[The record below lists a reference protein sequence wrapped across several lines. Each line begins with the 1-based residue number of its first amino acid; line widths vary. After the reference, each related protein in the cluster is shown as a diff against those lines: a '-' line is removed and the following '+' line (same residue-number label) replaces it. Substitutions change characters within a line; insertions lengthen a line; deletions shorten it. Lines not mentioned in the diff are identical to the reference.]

1 VRHACLLSTLVVVL
15 CVCPLGGTQRGSSAL
30 TIRVAVSRTSF
41 RPGSVGLVTVTPSRA
56 IASVSGEAFDRRI
69 DFFPEPGGRRW
80 QAVVGVPLETKP
92 GTYTLSMQATADD
105 GTAAGTRQRLTVA
118 RAQYETRRLTVDESF
133 VNPPDSTAERI
144 AREAKVL
151 ADTFA
156 RTTGERIWSG
166 PFTVP
171 VEGRA
176 TSSFGR
182 LTVLNG
188 QPRGRHQGADFRAA
202 VGTPIRAPNAGIVVV
217 AEDYYFSGN
226 TVILDHGG
234 GLYSLFAHLSRIE
247 VAVGSRVA
255 RGDLIGDAGAT
266 GRVTGPH
273 LHWAVRLRN
282 DTVDP
287 LSLVAA
293 TAKLPAEEPVTN
305 ASKTTTESG
314 RIP

>member
-1 VRHACLLSTLVVVL
+1 MRPVYLLLTLVVL
-15 CVCPLGGTQRGSSAL
+15 CPVGMEAANQRDPAGL
-30 TIRVAVSRTSF
+30 TIQVSAGAASF
-41 RPGSVGLVTVTPSRA
+41 RPGTVGLITVTPSRTLT
-56 IASVSGEAFDRRI
+56 SLSGTAFSRRI
-69 DFFPEPGGRRW
+69 DFFPAGDGRRW
-80 QAVVGVPLETKP
+80 RAVVGIPLETKP
-92 GTYTLSMQATADD
+92 GAYTLTLQGGADD
-105 GTAAGTRQRLTVA
+105 GATAGARLTLRVVP
-118 RAQYETRRLTVDESF
+118 AQYETRRLTVAESF
-133 VNPPDSTAERI
+133 VNPPDSAGERI

-156 RTTGERIWSG
+156 RTTSERFWSG
-166 PFTVP
+166 PFSVP
-171 VEGRA
+171 VDGRA

-202 VGTPIRAPNAGIVVV
+202 VGTPVRAPNAGAVVV

-247 VAVGSRVA
+247 VTVGARVA
-255 RGDLIGDAGAT
+255 RGDLLGDAGAT

-293 TAKLPAEEPVTN
+293 TAKIEAEPTV
-305 ASKTTTESG
+305 ASAPKASTESL

>member
-1 VRHACLLSTLVVVL
+1 MRYAYLLSTLAVL
-15 CVCPLGGTQRGSSAL
+15 CVCSLGATQRGPSTL
-30 TIRVAVSRTSF
+30 TIAVAASRTAF
-41 RPGSVGLVTVTPSRA
+41 RPGSVGLVTVTASRA
-56 IASVSGEAFDRRI
+56 IASLSGDAFDRRI
-69 DFFPEPGGRRW
+69 DFFPDASSRRW
-80 QAVVGVPLETKP
+80 QAVVGFPLETKP
-92 GTYTLSMQATADD
+92 GAYTLTLQATAAD
-105 GTAAGTRQRLTVA
+105 GAAAGARHRLTVV
-118 RAQYETRRLTVDESF
+118 RAQYETRRLTVAESF
-133 VNPPDSTAERI
+133 VNPPDSAAERI

-156 RTTGERIWSG
+156 HTTPERIWSG

-171 VEGRA
+171 VDGPA

-202 VGTPIRAPNAGIVVV
+202 VGTPIRAPNAGVVVV

-247 VAVGSRVA
+247 AAVGARVA
-255 RGDLIGDAGAT
+255 RGDLLGEAGAT

-293 TAKLPAEEPVTN
+293 TAKIHTEEPATS
-305 ASKTTTESG
+305 ASKTTTESR